1 MNILGI
7 CHVYT
12 RYFCDEVLKE
22 NCAFLTISGFNIT
35 LSLSM
40 AMVYSIELH
49 INTWKWN
56 FDIHSIYMVYTMYI
70 QPLGIYMVYTWY
82 IPTIYLIGVPD
93 VINLHIWHIGI
104 AYSANSAYCKLIQN
118 YILVIFC
125 IFCILCIFCTCFE
138 QRGSKHILHNLI
150 FLILCVALEGV

>member
-1 MNILGI
+1 MLRTCTSNSYNIDCFFKSLQILKITKSSICIAYTMNILGI

-93 VINLHIWHIGI
+93 VHLEGCAIWYHIWYH
-104 AYSANSAYCKLIQN
+104 KLM
-118 YILVIFC
+118 
-125 IFCILCIFCTCFE
+125 
-138 QRGSKHILHNLI
+138 ILHMI
-150 FLILCVALEGV
+150 S